1 MIRKKYIIVA
11 FLFIS
16 LFATAQEYTSKSK
29 KAIKHFNNAI
39 IYYNSKNDLQAIEE
53 INLALKADSEFIE
66 AYLLL
71 SNIYNEKKD
80 YEKEIEA
87 YNNAIRI
94 NPDYSPNTYYYI
106 ANAELLTG
114 RYHDAEAHFKTC
126 LSYDNIS
133 EKITRW
139 SEENL
144 VKCEFAINA
153 IDNPVPFNPK
163 NLGANINTEYDEYW
177 PSLTADEQTLI
188 ITVLIPKK
196 QQINIAGPWN
206 FQEDFFISHKID
218 GQWSKVVNIGPPV
231 NTQQNEGAQTISADG
246 QYCFFSACDRT
257 DGFGRCDIYMSEK
270 TGDEWSKPVNIGK
283 PVNSAAWES
292 QPSISSDG
300 KTLYFVSN
308 CSGGKG
314 KMDIWKSMLN
324 EEGKWGEPVNL
335 GDSIN
340 TSKNEMSPFIHTD
353 NKTLYFA
360 SDGLIGMGGCD
371 LFVSRKILAYPSDSL
386 KISEWQTPVNLGY
399 PINTYKDEIGLI
411 VNARGNLAMFSSDRL
426 SKQGKDIYEFDLYEQ
441 ARPVKVNYVKGKV
454 FDADTKKRLKAKF
467 ELIDLETAKLVV
479 ESHSNS
485 INGEYLVCLPI
496 DKNYA
501 LNVSKKGYLFYSEN
515 FSLKNL
521 DDPSRPYLMDVPLLP
536 IKVGEKVVLKNIF
549 FETDSYEL
557 KLESKAELEK
567 LIYYMKENPGIKVE
581 ISGHTDNV
589 GSKEHNKR
597 LSHNRAKSVFEY
609 LTQDF
614 PSLTERLTYKGYD
627 YSEPIA
633 TNDTEEGRAKN
644 RRTEF
649 KIIGITIKN

>member
-1 MIRKKYIIVA
+1 
-11 FLFIS
+11 
-16 LFATAQEYTSKSK
+16 
-29 KAIKHFNNAI
+29 
-39 IYYNSKNDLQAIEE
+39 
-53 INLALKADSEFIE
+53 
-66 AYLLL
+66 
-71 SNIYNEKKD
+71 
-80 YEKEIEA
+80 
-87 YNNAIRI
+87 
-94 NPDYSPNTYYYI
+94 
-106 ANAELLTG
+106 
-114 RYHDAEAHFKTC
+114 
-126 LSYDNIS
+126 
-133 EKITRW
+133 
-139 SEENL
+139 
-144 VKCEFAINA
+144 
-153 IDNPVPFNPK
+153 
-163 NLGANINTEYDEYW
+163 
-177 PSLTADEQTLI
+177 
-188 ITVLIPKK
+188 
-196 QQINIAGPWN
+196 
-206 FQEDFFISHKID
+206 
-218 GQWSKVVNIGPPV
+218 
-231 NTQQNEGAQTISADG
+231 
-246 QYCFFSACDRT
+246 
-257 DGFGRCDIYMSEK
+257 
-270 TGDEWSKPVNIGK
+270 
-283 PVNSAAWES
+283 
-292 QPSISSDG
+292 
-300 KTLYFVSN
+300 
-308 CSGGKG
+308 
-314 KMDIWKSMLN
+314 
-324 EEGKWGEPVNL
+324 
-335 GDSIN
+335 
-340 TSKNEMSPFIHTD
+340 MSPFIHTD

-371 LFVSRKILAYPSDSL
+371 LFVSRKILLYPSDRLPAPNPSGERSDGL
-386 KISEWQTPVNLGY
+386 QNSEWQTPVNLGY

-467 ELIDLETAKLVV
+467 ELIDLETAKIVV

-521 DDPSRPYLMDVPLLP
+521 ADPSKPYFIDVALQP

-589 GSKEHNKR
+589 GSKEHNKK